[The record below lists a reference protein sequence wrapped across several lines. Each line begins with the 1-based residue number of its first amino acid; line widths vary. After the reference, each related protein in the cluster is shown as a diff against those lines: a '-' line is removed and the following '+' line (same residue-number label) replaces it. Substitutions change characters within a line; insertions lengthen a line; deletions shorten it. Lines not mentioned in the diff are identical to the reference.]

1 MHRAVL
7 LVVLLASACGGA
19 ASPAPGEE
27 IRFET
32 SDGVELVGELRGEGP
47 RGVVLGHMYGSSREA
62 WGSFAEQAA
71 EAGYLTLAFDLRGFG
86 DSGGD
91 RSAPAAP
98 TDLRAAVG
106 AIGERGAEDVVVIGA
121 SFAGTGALVAAG
133 EEEWAGVAT
142 LSAPASFEGLEAT
155 SAVVEAVDEP
165 KLFIAADGDGSA
177 ASSAQAFYEAAS
189 GGKRVEIVVGDQH
202 GTELLESGRA
212 EIVSNL
218 LLSFLRNQLP

>member
-1 MHRAVL
+1 MRRAALL
-7 LVVLLASACGGA
+7 LVVLVSACGGA
-19 ASPAPGEE
+19 AVPAPGEE

-32 SDGVELVGELRGEGP
+32 PDGVELVGELRGEGA

-62 WGSFAEQAA
+62 WAPFAAQAA
-71 EAGYLTLAFDLRGFG
+71 EAGYLTFAFDLRGFG

-91 RSAPAAP
+91 RSAPLAP
-98 TDLRAAVG
+98 IDLRAA
-106 AIGERGAEDVVVIGA
+106 ATALQERGAEEVVVIGA
-121 SFAGTGALVAAG
+121 SVAGTGALVAAG

-165 KLFIAADGDGSA
+165 KLFIAAQGDGSA
-177 ASSAQAFYEAAS
+177 ASSAQAFYDAAS

-212 EIVSNL
+212 EIVRNL